1 MGGWPIALINGV
13 TALANVTKKTVDTAC
28 NYAVATD
35 TIFAQNYRTRR
46 LSCEISKLYTTNT
59 KDVTGSIIP
68 DIMNKDNNLQSQT
81 LDELIHALYNQTRG
95 INIK

>member
-1 MGGWPIALINGV
+1 MAGWPIAVMN
-13 TALANVTKKTVDTAC
+13 TASALVGFAKKASDVAC
-28 NYAVATD
+28 NYAIATD

-46 LSCEISKLYTTNT
+46 LSCEISKLYTTGT

-68 DIMNKDNNLQSQT
+68 DVMNKDKNLQSQT
-81 LDELIHALYNQTRG
+81 LDELIHALYNQTKG

>member
-1 MGGWPIALINGV
+1 MSFPIAIVNGV
-13 TALANVTKKTVDTAC
+13 TALATFAKKSVDTAC
-28 NYAVATD
+28 QYAMATD
-35 TIFAQNYRTRR
+35 VIFAQNYRTRR

-68 DIMNKDNNLQSQT
+68 DIMNKDKNLQSQT
-81 LDELIHALYNQTRG
+81 LDELIHALYNQTKG